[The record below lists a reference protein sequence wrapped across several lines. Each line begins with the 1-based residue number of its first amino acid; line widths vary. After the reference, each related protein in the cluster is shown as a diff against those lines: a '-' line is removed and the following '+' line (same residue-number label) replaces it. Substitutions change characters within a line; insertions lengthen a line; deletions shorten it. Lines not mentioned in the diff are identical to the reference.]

1 MSDDVRRSTFDTN
14 LEASHRASSWPRGLS
29 SNVERRTSNVLPFM
43 QILFFGTPE
52 FAVPSLRALLGEGF
66 DVVGV
71 VTRPDR
77 PQGRSRSTLV
87 PFPVKAA
94 AIAEGLTVFEPE
106 RPRGA
111 EFLDTV
117 RVLGVD
123 LAVVVAYGHSSFRP
137 DRPTAPGHTQR
148 ACVAPTAAAGSGA
161 NSGGD
166 SRRAHGDRSVDHAD
180 RAGARCGARIA
191 ANQHANRARRDVRGA
206 PAPTVRVGAQ
216 ALVEALALVE
226 LNAATELP
234 QDEAAATYA
243 PKIEKDAARIDWT
256 RPAEIIARAV
266 RAYDPRPGATTFGP
280 GGEVKLFGAQIVT
293 ERTLHEKAAVAEP
306 GTVCV
311 IDDAG
316 CGVACGAGV
325 VRIAQV
331 QPAGRSRMAAIEWS
345 RGRGIKRRRPIP
357 LVNSPPVV
365 HAVTTDDIVTREDI
379 IPLAAG
385 VMRALGPRGAVH
397 LRANG
402 ASGRRLFDL
411 ATELARYQ
419 QETGAWLVINDRVD
433 VALCAGARA
442 VQLTTRSL
450 TLSEARQAI
459 RVAHPQSVPIVIGAS
474 VHSVEEARAAAEEA
488 EDGIPAWLVAGH
500 VFPTASHPGAPERGT
515 SFLADILRGR
525 VDPRHRDRRGAADTC
540 ARCLVGGRTRRRGHS
555 GDLACSRCRTCRRR
569 LSFSL

>member
-1 MSDDVRRSTFDTN
+1 
-14 LEASHRASSWPRGLS
+14 
-29 SNVERRTSNVLPFM
+29 M

-87 PFPVKAA
+87 PSPVKAA

-117 RVLGVD
+117 RLLGVD
-123 LAVVVAYGHSSFRP
+123 LAVVVAYGHLLPSDLIDLPRLG
-137 DRPTAPGHTQR
+137 TLN
-148 ACVAPTAAAGSGA
+148 V
-161 NSGGD
+161 
-166 SRRAHGDRSVDHAD
+166 HASLLPLL
-180 RAGARCGARIA
+180 
-191 ANQHANRARRDVRGA
+191 RGA
-206 PAPTVRVGAQ
+206 APIQAAIREGLTETGVSIMRIVPALDAGPVLLQISTPIAPDETYGELQLRLSELGAQ

-243 PKIEKDAARIDWT
+243 PKIERDAARIDWT

-280 GGEVKLFGAQIVT
+280 AGEVKLFGAQIVT

-345 RGRGIKRRRPIP
+345 RGRGIS
-357 LVNSPPVV
+357 V
-365 HAVTTDDIVTREDI
+365 
-379 IPLAAG
+379 G
-385 VMRALGPRGAVH
+385 
-397 LRANG
+397 
-402 ASGRRLFDL
+402 
-411 ATELARYQ
+411 
-419 QETGAWLVINDRVD
+419 DRF
-433 VALCAGARA
+433 
-442 VQLTTRSL
+442 RS
-450 TLSEARQAI
+450 
-459 RVAHPQSVPIVIGAS
+459 
-474 VHSVEEARAAAEEA
+474 
-488 EDGIPAWLVAGH
+488 
-500 VFPTASHPGAPERGT
+500 
-515 SFLADILRGR
+515 
-525 VDPRHRDRRGAADTC
+525 
-540 ARCLVGGRTRRRGHS
+540 
-555 GDLACSRCRTCRRR
+555 
-569 LSFSL
+569 